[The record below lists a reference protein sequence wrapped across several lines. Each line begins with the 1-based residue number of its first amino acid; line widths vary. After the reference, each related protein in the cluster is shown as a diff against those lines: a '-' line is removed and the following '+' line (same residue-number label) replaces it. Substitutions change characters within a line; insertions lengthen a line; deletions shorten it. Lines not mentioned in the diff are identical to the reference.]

1 MSRKP
6 ISEKELLE
14 GMTPKTAHADE
25 LATTSEEDWGS
36 YSEVSDIAESD
47 FLVQRDDIVNE
58 TRMEKML
65 QMPERFNKSGNIDR
79 ETLVKTKGF
88 TELKTPSENE

>member
-25 LATTSEEDWGS
+25 LATTSEEDWG
-36 YSEVSDIAESD
+36 YA
-47 FLVQRDDIVNE
+47 QY
-58 TRMEKML
+58 MG
-65 QMPERFNKSGNIDR
+65 KSG
-79 ETLVKTKGF
+79 VF
-88 TELKTPSENE
+88 F

>member
-25 LATTSEEDWGS
+25 LATTSEKDWGS

-58 TRMEKML
+58 TRMEKCYKCL
-65 QMPERFNKSGNIDR
+65 NA
-79 ETLVKTKGF
+79 LTKAGI
-88 TELKTPSENE
+88 LIGKLS

>member
-14 GMTPKTAHADE
+14 GITPKTAHADE
-25 LATTSEEDWGS
+25 LATTSEKDWGS

-47 FLVQRDDIVNE
+47 FIVQRDDIVNE

-65 QMPERFNKSGNIDR
+65 QMPERFNNCGNIDR
-79 ETLVKTKGF
+79 KTLVKIKGF
-88 TELKTPSENE
+88 TESKTPSENE